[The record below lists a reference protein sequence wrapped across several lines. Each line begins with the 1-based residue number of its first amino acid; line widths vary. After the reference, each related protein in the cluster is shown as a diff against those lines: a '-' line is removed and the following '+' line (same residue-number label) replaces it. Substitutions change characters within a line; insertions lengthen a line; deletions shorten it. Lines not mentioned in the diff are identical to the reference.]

1 MMMMRGRRSVVWVTG
16 VVVIDNMIHNLSI
29 DSHNIV
35 SDLNAAAEMEE
46 ERGTHDMCA
55 VCLLSSLSYRH
66 CHHYLD
72 HDRLLIMK
80 KEEEEVTNMIA
91 ALISGGDLF
100 IDMKIAD

>member
-1 MMMMRGRRSVVWVTG
+1 MVWVTG

-29 DSHNIV
+29 DSHI
-35 SDLNAAAEMEE
+35 SDLNDSAAMEE

-66 CHHYLD
+66 CHHYRD

-80 KEEEEVTNMIA
+80 WKRRR
-91 ALISGGDLF
+91 
-100 IDMKIAD
+100 